1 MGRRIVTIEM
11 RCFERE
17 SVWEGGWFWV
27 EVQGLVFTV
36 KKVESR

>member
-11 RCFERE
+11 GGFGRE

-27 EVQGLVFTV
+27 EVQGLVFIV